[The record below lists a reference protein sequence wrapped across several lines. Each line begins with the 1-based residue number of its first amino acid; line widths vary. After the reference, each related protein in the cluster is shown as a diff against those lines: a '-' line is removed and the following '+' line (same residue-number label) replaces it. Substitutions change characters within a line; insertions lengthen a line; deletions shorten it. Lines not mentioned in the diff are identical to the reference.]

1 MTACSELSPA
11 DLEALKAAVA
21 HSPIVLR
28 HLALVQRLAD
38 WQVTRMAPD
47 VDEVILA
54 WLASQ
59 AVRRTP
65 VALS

>member
-11 DLEALKAAVA
+11 DLDALKAAVA

-28 HLALVQRLAD
+28 HLALARRLAD

-59 AVRRTP
+59 APRRTP
-65 VALS
+65 AALS